1 MGSRLDILRWEV
13 DRLIMEKQEDQC
25 KYFFIHLYGVS
36 NFCVLLALK
45 RGLDPELAATC
56 GMLHDI
62 YQITDG
68 ILEQHG
74 VKGAEKARFLL
85 EDMGQYSD
93 DEIGIITTAISR
105 HSKKRKIHDGAYDE
119 LLKDADVL
127 SHCLYDPDYPVIE
140 KEVLR
145 YNNLLMEL
153 GCTPPV

>member
-1 MGSRLDILRWEV
+1 MGNRLDILRWEI
-13 DRLIMEKQEDQC
+13 DRLIMEKREYGCRD
-25 KYFFIHLYGVS
+25 FFVHLYGVS
-36 NFCVLLALK
+36 NFCVLLALR

-68 ILEQHG
+68 FLEQHG
-74 VKGAEKARFLL
+74 VKGAEKARLIL
-85 EDMGQYSD
+85 ENTGQYSD
-93 DEIGIITTAISR
+93 NEIDIITTAISR

-127 SHCLYDPDYPVIE
+127 SHCLYDPYYPIIE

-145 YNNLLMEL
+145 YNNLLTEL
-153 GCTPPV
+153 GCTLHG